1 MKDRKL
7 LMPVRRTTR
16 KFYLSPSAGRNDLS
30 ASSTVALIGSSTPSQ
45 NDMRPSAIDSV
56 ICPKRDRSSFSNKPA
71 TTRSA
76 LWLIE
81 VESLAKMFPRN
92 YKSAFS
98 QTDNCVE
105 KIMHHIAARFGLI
118 VAVAVL
124 AAAKVAAQQAPSA
137 AGQNLQPNAGGE
149 EAAVKRI
156 VDGIMQPYLAQSQRI
171 AGGHVWKRSPFLGT
185 IVAVSLHGHRYFFPY
200 GKATDAGAP
209 FTRETLV
216 EIGSCTKTFT
226 TTLFAL
232 AINRNQIAPD
242 ASAQKYMP
250 NGYTLRAQQLT
261 PLELADFTSGMPDDP
276 TNLPRGLEQRS
287 IEHYTVRDFLTWA
300 SNYQPRTR
308 LPAPYKYS
316 NAGIGL
322 LSYLV
327 ASATGKTWEDQMNA
341 EILQPL
347 GLNDTT
353 LRPTPEQQRRLAQ
366 GHNRAGQNAPRWP
379 VYAWYAAG
387 GLRSTAHDMIS
398 FGEAYLGHNEVNGKP
413 VSAELIA
420 AMQLAQKP
428 IFTMPTGNKQAMAWI
443 NNIRGSSPVIMKNG
457 GTAGFGSG
465 IAICPTKDA
474 AIFIGINQAG
484 AQPIAKG
491 VEILGRLP

>member
-1 MKDRKL
+1 MHRIA
-7 LMPVRRTTR
+7 TR
-16 KFYLSPSAGRNDLS
+16 FR
-30 ASSTVALIGSSTPSQ
+30 LIIT
-45 NDMRPSAIDSV
+45 
-56 ICPKRDRSSFSNKPA
+56 
-71 TTRSA
+71 
-76 LWLIE
+76 
-81 VESLAKMFPRN
+81 
-92 YKSAFS
+92 
-98 QTDNCVE
+98 
-105 KIMHHIAARFGLI
+105 
-118 VAVAVL
+118 VAVL
-124 AAAKVAAQQAPSA
+124 AAAKVVAQQAPSD
-137 AGQNLQPNAGGE
+137 AGPDLQPNAGGE
-149 EAAVKRI
+149 EAAVKRV
-156 VDGIMQPYLAQSQRI
+156 VDGIMQPYLAQGQRM
-171 AGGHVWKRSPFLGT
+171 AGGRRWSRSPHLGT

-232 AINRNQIAPD
+232 AFNRNQIVADAP
-242 ASAQKYMP
+242 AQKYMP

-276 TNLPRGLEQRS
+276 TNLPRGLERRS
-287 IEHYTVRDFLTWA
+287 IESYTVKDFLTWA
-300 SNYQPRTR
+300 SNYEPRTQ

-327 ASATGKTWEDQMNA
+327 ATATGKTWEDQINS

-347 GLNDTT
+347 GMADTT
-353 LRPTPEQQRRLAQ
+353 LRPTPEQQKRLAQ
-366 GHNRAGQNAPRWP
+366 GHTRAGHDAPRWP

-428 IFTMPTGNKQAMAWI
+428 IYTMPNGNKQAMAWM
-443 NNIRGSSPVIMKNG
+443 NNMGGGNPNVHPVIVKNG
-457 GTAGFGSG
+457 GTSGFGTV
-465 IAICPTKDA
+465 IAINPTKDA
-474 AIFIGINQAG
+474 AIFIGMNQVG
-484 AQPIAKG
+484 ADPAEKG
-491 VEILGRLP
+491 VEILRNLP

>member
-1 MKDRKL
+1 
-7 LMPVRRTTR
+7 
-16 KFYLSPSAGRNDLS
+16 
-30 ASSTVALIGSSTPSQ
+30 
-45 NDMRPSAIDSV
+45 
-56 ICPKRDRSSFSNKPA
+56 
-71 TTRSA
+71 
-76 LWLIE
+76 
-81 VESLAKMFPRN
+81 
-92 YKSAFS
+92 
-98 QTDNCVE
+98 
-105 KIMHHIAARFGLI
+105 MHHIAARFSLI
-118 VAVAVL
+118 VTVAVL
-124 AAAKVAAQQAPSA
+124 GSANIIGQQAPSA
-137 AGQNLQPNAGGE
+137 AGPNLEPAAGSE
-149 EAAVKRI
+149 EAAVKRV
-156 VDGIMQPYLAQSQRI
+156 VDGIMQPYLAQEQRTV
-171 AGGHVWKRSPFLGT
+171 GGHQWRRSPHLGT

-232 AINRNQIAPD
+232 AINRNQIVSD

-287 IEHYTVRDFLTWA
+287 IESYTVKDFLTWA
-300 SNYQPRTR
+300 SNYEPRTQ

-327 ASATGKTWEDQMNA
+327 ATATGRTWEDQVNS

-347 GLNDTT
+347 GMADTT
-353 LRPTPEQQRRLAQ
+353 LRPTLEQQKRLAQ
-366 GHNRAGQNAPRWP
+366 GHTRGGQDAPHWP

-398 FGEAYLGHNEVNGKP
+398 FGEANLGHNEVNGKLVP
-413 VSAELIA
+413 AELIA

-428 IFTMPTGNKQAMAWI
+428 VFTMPNGNKQAMAWV
-443 NNIRGSSPVIMKNG
+443 NNMGGGNPNLHPVIVKNG
-457 GTAGFGSG
+457 GTSGFGTV
-465 IAICPTKDA
+465 IAINPIKDA
-474 AIFIGINQAG
+474 AIFIGMNQVG
-484 AQPIAKG
+484 ADPAEKA
-491 VEILGRLP
+491 VEILRRLP

>member
-1 MKDRKL
+1 
-7 LMPVRRTTR
+7 
-16 KFYLSPSAGRNDLS
+16 
-30 ASSTVALIGSSTPSQ
+30 
-45 NDMRPSAIDSV
+45 
-56 ICPKRDRSSFSNKPA
+56 
-71 TTRSA
+71 
-76 LWLIE
+76 
-81 VESLAKMFPRN
+81 MFPRN
-92 YKSAFS
+92 YKSFS
-98 QTDNCVE
+98 QTDNCLK
-105 KIMHHIAARFGLI
+105 KIMDRTATCFVLI
-118 VAVAVL
+118 VTVAVL
-124 AAAKVAAQQAPSA
+124 AANVVAQQAPSD
-137 AGQNLQPNAGGE
+137 AGPDLQPNAGGE
-149 EAAVKRI
+149 AAAVKRV
-156 VDGIMQPYLAQSQRI
+156 VDGIMQPYLAQGQRN
-171 AGGHVWKRSPFLGT
+171 AGGRRWSRSPHLGT

-232 AINRNQIAPD
+232 AINRNQIIAD
-242 ASAQKYMP
+242 AAAQKYMP
-250 NGYTLRAQQLT
+250 NGYTLRAQQLR

-276 TNLPRGLEQRS
+276 TNLPRGLERRS
-287 IEHYTVRDFLTWA
+287 IENYTVKDFLTWA
-300 SNYQPRTR
+300 SNYEPRTQ

-327 ASATGKTWEDQMNA
+327 ATATGKTWEDQINS

-347 GLNDTT
+347 GMADTT
-353 LRPTPEQQRRLAQ
+353 LRPTPEQQKRLAQ
-366 GHNRAGQNAPRWP
+366 GHTRAGQDAPRWP

-428 IFTMPTGNKQAMAWI
+428 IYTMPNGNKQAMAWM
-443 NNIRGSSPVIMKNG
+443 NNMGAGNPNLHPVIVKNG
-457 GTAGFGSG
+457 GTSGFGTV
-465 IAICPTKDA
+465 IAINPTKDA
-474 AIFIGINQAG
+474 AIFIGMNQVG
-484 AQPIAKG
+484 ADPAEKG
-491 VEILGRLP
+491 VEILRRLP

>member
-1 MKDRKL
+1 MHRIATCFG
-7 LMPVRRTTR
+7 VIV
-16 KFYLSPSAGRNDLS
+16 
-30 ASSTVALIGSSTPSQ
+30 TVTAL
-45 NDMRPSAIDSV
+45 
-56 ICPKRDRSSFSNKPA
+56 
-71 TTRSA
+71 
-76 LWLIE
+76 
-81 VESLAKMFPRN
+81 
-92 YKSAFS
+92 
-98 QTDNCVE
+98 
-105 KIMHHIAARFGLI
+105 
-118 VAVAVL
+118 AVANV
-124 AAAKVAAQQAPSA
+124 VAQQAPSA
-137 AGQNLQPNAGGE
+137 AGPHLQPDAGDE
-149 EAAVKRI
+149 EAAVKRV
-156 VDGIMQPYLAQSQRI
+156 VDGIMQPYLVQGQHMAD
-171 AGGHVWKRSPFLGT
+171 GHPWKRSPFLGT

-232 AINRNQIAPD
+232 AINRNQIVPD

-250 NGYTLRAQQLT
+250 NGYMLRAQQLT

-276 TNLPRGLEQRS
+276 TNLPRGLERRS
-287 IEHYTVRDFLTWA
+287 IESYTVKDFLTWA
-300 SNYQPRTR
+300 SNYEPGTR

-327 ASATGKTWEDQMNA
+327 ATATGKTWEDQINS

-347 GLNDTT
+347 GINDTT
-353 LRPTPEQQRRLAQ
+353 LRPTPEQQKRLAQ
-366 GHNRAGQNAPRWP
+366 GHSRADQDAPRWP

-398 FGEAYLGHNEVNGKP
+398 FGEANLGHNEVNGKP

-428 IFTMPTGNKQAMAWI
+428 IYAIRNGNKQAMAWL
-443 NNIRGSSPVIMKNG
+443 NEMGGGNPNLHPVIVKNG
-457 GTAGFGSG
+457 GTSGFGTV
-465 IAICPTKDA
+465 IAINPTKDA
-474 AIFIGINQAG
+474 AIFIGMNQVG
-484 AQPIAKG
+484 ADPAEKA
-491 VEILGRLP
+491 VEVLRRLP

>member
-1 MKDRKL
+1 MQ
-7 LMPVRRTTR
+7 RT
-16 KFYLSPSAGRNDLS
+16 
-30 ASSTVALIGSSTPSQ
+30 
-45 NDMRPSAIDSV
+45 
-56 ICPKRDRSSFSNKPA
+56 A
-71 TTRSA
+71 T
-76 LWLIE
+76 
-81 VESLAKMFPRN
+81 
-92 YKSAFS
+92 
-98 QTDNCVE
+98 
-105 KIMHHIAARFGLI
+105 RFGVI
-118 VAVAVL
+118 VTIGFL
-124 AAAKVAAQQAPSA
+124 AAAKVAAQEVPSGV
-137 AGQNLQPNAGGE
+137 GQNFQPNAGGE

-156 VDGIMQPYLAQSQRI
+156 VDGIMQPYLAQGQRL
-171 AGGHVWKRSPFLGT
+171 AGGHPWKRSPFLGT

-232 AINRNQIAPD
+232 AINRNQIVADAP
-242 ASAQKYMP
+242 AQKYMP

-276 TNLPRGLEQRS
+276 TNLPRGLERRS
-287 IEHYTVRDFLTWA
+287 IENYTVKDFLTWA
-300 SNYQPRTR
+300 SNYEPRTQ

-327 ASATGKTWEDQMNA
+327 ATATGKTWEDQINS

-347 GLNDTT
+347 GMADTT
-353 LRPTPEQQRRLAQ
+353 LRPTPEQQKRLAQ
-366 GHNRAGQNAPRWP
+366 GHTRAGQDAPRWP

-428 IFTMPTGNKQAMAWI
+428 IYTMPNGNKHAMAWV
-443 NNIRGSSPVIMKNG
+443 NNMGGGNPNLHPVIVKNG
-457 GTAGFGSG
+457 GTSGFGTV
-465 IAICPTKDA
+465 IAINPTKDA
-474 AIFIGINQAG
+474 AIFIGMNQVG
-484 AQPIAKG
+484 ADPAVKG
-491 VEILGRLP
+491 IEILRHLP

>member
-1 MKDRKL
+1 M
-7 LMPVRRTTR
+7 
-16 KFYLSPSAGRNDLS
+16 
-30 ASSTVALIGSSTPSQ
+30 
-45 NDMRPSAIDSV
+45 
-56 ICPKRDRSSFSNKPA
+56 
-71 TTRSA
+71 
-76 LWLIE
+76 E

-92 YKSAFS
+92 YKSSFS
-98 QTDNCVE
+98 QADSCPK
-105 KIMHHIAARFGLI
+105 KIMDRTATCFVLI
-118 VAVAVL
+118 VTVAVL
-124 AAAKVAAQQAPSA
+124 ATANIVAQQAPSD
-137 AGQNLQPNAGGE
+137 AGPDLQPNAGGE
-149 EAAVKRI
+149 EAAVKRV
-156 VDGIMQPYLAQSQRI
+156 VDGIMQPYLAQGQRN
-171 AGGHVWKRSPFLGT
+171 AGGRRWSRSPHLGT

-209 FTRETLV
+209 FTGETLV

-232 AINRNQIAPD
+232 AINRNQIVAD
-242 ASAQKYMP
+242 AAAQKHMP

-287 IEHYTVRDFLTWA
+287 IENYTVKDFLTWA
-300 SNYQPRTR
+300 SNYEPGTQ

-327 ASATGKTWEDQMNA
+327 ATATGKTWEDQINS

-347 GLNDTT
+347 GMADTT
-353 LRPTPEQQRRLAQ
+353 LRPTPEQQKRLAQ
-366 GHNRAGQNAPRWP
+366 GHTRAGQDAPRWP

-398 FGEAYLGHNEVNGKP
+398 FGEAYLGHNEVNGKQ

-428 IFTMPTGNKQAMAWI
+428 IFTMPNGNKQAMAWV
-443 NNIRGSSPVIMKNG
+443 NNMRGGNPVILKNG

-474 AIFIGINQAG
+474 AIFIGMNQAG
-484 AQPIAKG
+484 AQPISKG